1 MSPLDAVAIA
11 RAVRAGEQSAREVTQ
26 ASFTF
31 SAATGQTL
39 QPAASQ
45 IAVAVDTLFG
55 SWFQNTANNAYG
67 SQFVFTQP
75 FSVQGDVNAVTP
87 QTVTLTN
94 RRGTVTA
101 PITQ

>member
-1 MSPLDAVAIA
+1 VGYST
-11 RAVRAGEQSAREVTQ
+11 AREVTQ
-26 ASFTF
+26 ATFTF
-31 SAATGQTL
+31 SAAAGQTL
-39 QPAASQ
+39 QPTASQ
-45 IAVAVDTLFG
+45 ITVAVDTLFG
-55 SWFQNTANNAYG
+55 SWFQNSTNNAYG

-87 QTVTLTN
+87 QMITLTN